1 MYFINDINIGQEI
14 KKSIEITQELH
25 YNFLKLTGDN
35 SPIHTDQEFAR
46 KSNYKAPI
54 GYAFLIT
61 ALLSRIYGKEFPG
74 GSELCLS
81 QNCEFRSV
89 YYVGD
94 ILFFNIKVIQKNISF
109 KLITL
114 DVNVENQ
121 NKIII
126 FTGKSIMKLTLGE
139 DESI

>member
-1 MYFINDINIGQEI
+1 MYFINDINVGQEI
-14 KKSIEITQELH
+14 KKSIKITKELH
-25 YNFLKLTGDN
+25 DDFCKLTGDD
-35 SPIHTDQEFAR
+35 SPIHVDEEFAR

-61 ALLSRIYGKEFPG
+61 ALLSKIYGKEFPG

-81 QNCEFRSV
+81 QNCEFRAV

-94 ILFFNIKVIQKNISF
+94 TLIFNIKVIQKNISF

-114 DVNVENQ
+114 DINVVNQ
-121 NKIII
+121 NKIKI
-126 FTGKSIMKLTLGE
+126 FTGQSIMKLILGE
-139 DESI
+139 DESF